1 MKKWIVIILVILLTM
16 GAGLLVPV
24 LMHPDGG
31 STVVI
36 EPTGGTVET
45 IEPAETNNA
54 AGNDVKPSDGTSPGP
69 IESTPGKEVKKTDDK
84 GLKEQN
90 NMIESPQTSV
100 LGEHKN
106 QTETNMEI
114 APEPTATMR
123 ENWVEAKIRKHRS
136 EIDDEDLEDFR
147 RIYSRVDNEFIQSL
161 ARDGYTD
168 EEIEQLKSYL
178 KSTLGGDYNRAK
190 ELFYNYSYLMNE
202 D

>member
-1 MKKWIVIILVILLTM
+1 
-16 GAGLLVPV
+16 
-24 LMHPDGG
+24 
-31 STVVI
+31 
-36 EPTGGTVET
+36 
-45 IEPAETNNA
+45 
-54 AGNDVKPSDGTSPGP
+54 
-69 IESTPGKEVKKTDDK
+69 
-84 GLKEQN
+84 
-90 NMIESPQTSV
+90 
-100 LGEHKN
+100 
-106 QTETNMEI
+106 
-114 APEPTATMR
+114 MR